1 MTDLKIPNLNKYPN
15 KLFSKKKL
23 SLRRKSKSKLTIE
36 SIVMIVTSLLILYLN
51 YLIPNKTMI
60 FNNLL
65 GNFGKLL
72 TNVYDS
78 LFYIYQII
86 LVLFIVSSLILALI
100 LFLGSIVRIIKILRR
115 KTKNVQ
121 FR

>member
-1 MTDLKIPNLNKYPN
+1 MTDLKIPKLNKYPN

-36 SIVMIVTSLLILYLN
+36 SIVMLIISFLILYLN
-51 YLIPNKTMI
+51 YLIPNKTII
-60 FNNLL
+60 FNNLV
-65 GNFGKLL
+65 GNFGKIL

-100 LFLGSIVRIIKILRR
+100 LILGSIIRIIKILRR